1 MFIID
6 AHEDLAYNVLAD
18 GRNYLESA
26 YTTRATEAG
35 SSIADTN
42 GVCMLGLPEWLRAGV
57 AVIFATLTAIPR
69 SRAQVGEP
77 SYPVIEA
84 AYQQAIAQLNIY
96 RHWVATHSQLVLI
109 THQHHL
115 DDVLTSWAT
124 PASQSHNQRQVGLV
138 LLIENADLIRTVDE
152 VDFWYDQGV
161 RVIGPAWHTN
171 RYTASTNDSGPLT
184 ELGRELLDRMQ
195 RFGMIL
201 DLSHMA
207 DEACLEALE
216 RYTGPVIASHA
227 NPRRLVAIN
236 RLLSDQVIAGL
247 IARDGVIGI
256 MPLNWALDPA
266 WREKTKADIHLDSVV
281 DAIDI
286 VCQIA
291 GNPRHV
297 GLGSDFDGGQGAEAA
312 PAELD
317 TIADLPLIADAL
329 RSRGYQDEAIVA
341 IMGGNW
347 KRVLTQ
353 HLPRLDGMAEE
364 TNTVY

>member
-1 MFIID
+1 MLIID
-6 AHEDLAYNVLAD
+6 GHEDLALNVLTD

-26 YTTRATEAG
+26 YTTRANEAG
-35 SSIADTN
+35 TSIVDTS
-42 GVCMLGLPEWLRAGV
+42 GVCMLGLPEWLRGNV

-77 SYPVIEA
+77 SYTVIEA

-96 RHWVATHSQLVLI
+96 RHWTATHPQMALI

-115 DDVLTSWAT
+115 DNILKSWAT
-124 PASQSHNQRQVGLV
+124 PALPSLDQRKVGLV

-152 VDFWYDQGV
+152 VGFWYEQGV

-171 RYTASTNDSGPLT
+171 RYTASTNDSGRLT
-184 ELGRELLDRMQ
+184 ELGRQLLAEMQ

-207 DEACLEALE
+207 EEACLEALE
-216 RYTGPVIASHA
+216 QYASPVIASHA
-227 NPRRLVAIN
+227 NPRRMVPIQ
-236 RLLSDQVIAGL
+236 RLLSDQVISGIIAG
-247 IARDGVIGI
+247 DGVIGI

-266 WREKTKADIHLDSVV
+266 WRQKSKADIHVDAVV

-286 VCQIA
+286 VCQLA
-291 GNPRHV
+291 GNARHV
-297 GLGSDFDGGQGAEAA
+297 GIGSDFDGGQGAETA

-317 TIADLPLIADAL
+317 TIADLPVIADSL
-329 RSRGYQDEAIVA
+329 RDRGYPEDAIA
-341 IMGGNW
+341 DIMGENW
-347 KRVLTQ
+347 QRVLRQ
-353 HLPRLDGMAEE
+353 HLPSWNE
-364 TNTVY
+364 

>member
-1 MFIID
+1 MLIID
-6 AHEDLAYNVLAD
+6 AHEDLAFNVLTD

-26 YTTRATEAG
+26 YAIRALEAG
-35 SSIADTN
+35 TSIADTS
-42 GVCMLGLPEWLRAGV
+42 GTCMLGLPEWLQAHV

-77 SYPVIEA
+77 SYAVIEA

-96 RHWVATHSQLVLI
+96 RHWAATHPQMALI

-115 DDVLTSWAT
+115 DRVLMSWAT
-124 PASQSHNQRQVGLV
+124 PASPSPDQRQVGLV

-152 VDFWYDQGV
+152 VGFWYAQGV

-184 ELGRELLDRMQ
+184 ELGRQLLAEME

-201 DLSHMA
+201 DISHMA

-216 RYTGPVIASHA
+216 RYTGPVIATHS
-227 NPRRLVAIN
+227 NPRRMVPIQ

-247 IARDGVIGI
+247 IARGGVIGI

-266 WREKTKADIHLDSVV
+266 WRQKTKAEIHVDAVV

-286 VCQIA
+286 VCQLA
-291 GNPRHV
+291 GNAQHV
-297 GLGSDFDGGQGAEAA
+297 GIGSDFDGGQGAETA
-312 PAELD
+312 PAELN
-317 TIADLPLIADAL
+317 TIADLPVIADSL
-329 RSRGYQDEAIVA
+329 RARGYPEDAIVD
-341 IMGGNW
+341 IMGENW
-347 KRVLTQ
+347 QRVLRQ
-353 HLPRLDGMAEE
+353 HLPR
-364 TNTVY
+364 